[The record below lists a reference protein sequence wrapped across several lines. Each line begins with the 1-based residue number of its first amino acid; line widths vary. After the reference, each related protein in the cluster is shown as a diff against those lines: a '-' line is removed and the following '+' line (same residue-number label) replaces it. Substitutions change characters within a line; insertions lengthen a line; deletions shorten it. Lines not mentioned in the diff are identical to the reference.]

1 MRSGDDN
8 MQTCGLN
15 DDGITRAIVA
25 DWYKRCQDVRMTAK
39 ATRTNPRFQRC
50 QFEFTRPFLS

>member
-1 MRSGDDN
+1 VRSGDDN

-25 DWYKRCQDVRMTAK
+25 DWYKRCQDVR
-39 ATRTNPRFQRC
+39 
-50 QFEFTRPFLS
+50 